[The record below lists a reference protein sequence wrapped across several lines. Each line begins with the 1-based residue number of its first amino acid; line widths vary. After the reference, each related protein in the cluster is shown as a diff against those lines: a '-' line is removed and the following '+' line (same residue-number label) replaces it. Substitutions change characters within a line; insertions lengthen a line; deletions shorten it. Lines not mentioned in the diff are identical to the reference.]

1 MLTKTRNF
9 VWGAKPANP
18 VEARL
23 LVKID
28 WFVLSFACLLY
39 WVNYLDRLNLS
50 NAYVSGMKEDLSMH
64 KDEFN
69 IINTCFNVGYIV
81 ALIPHNLILLRI
93 RPRIWLSFCSL
104 AWGFLTF
111 AMAWVHSYKALCA
124 IRLFQ
129 AMLEALTFSGC
140 HLLLASWY
148 TETELGKRTAVFTS
162 AGLIGNIFSLTMQ
175 AAIYENM
182 DDVAGLAGWR
192 WLFIID
198 FLITVPISVYGF
210 FCFPDTPETSK
221 AFYFSEQEKLLAI
234 SRLKKRPK
242 TTFDWSIFKRVVSRW
257 HWWLFS
263 FFWVLGGENESYASN
278 SLFALWLQY
287 FDYTVP
293 QRNHYP
299 MGVYAVGVL
308 ANFCCCWYIDAT
320 NAKHHYR
327 AAILIGVIMIISTV
341 LLLARP
347 LSTVYVFVAHYLSG
361 FSYAGQPVFFAWANV
376 VCYNDLE
383 ERAVVLASMNM
394 FSNAVNAWWLILF
407 YGASTAPYFTRGKWA
422 MIGTTTASIM
432 LAIVMR
438 RLQIRDIRREDSIDD
453 ESVPDSYKVN

>member
-1 MLTKTRNF
+1 MLQKTRDF
-9 VWGAKPANP
+9 VWGAKPKDP
-18 VEARL
+18 MEARL

-28 WFVLSFACLLY
+28 CFVLSFACLLY

-64 KDEFN
+64 GNEFN

-81 ALIPHNLILLRI
+81 ALIPHNLILLRV
-93 RPRIWLSFCSL
+93 RPRVWLSFCSL
-104 AWGFLTF
+104 AWGVLTLV
-111 AMAWVHSYKALCA
+111 MAWADSYKSLCV
-124 IRLFQ
+124 IRFFQ
-129 AMLEALTFSGC
+129 ATLEALTFSGC

-175 AAIYENM
+175 AAIYQNM

-192 WLFIID
+192 WLFIVD
-198 FLITVPISVYGF
+198 FLITVPIAVYGF
-210 FCFPDTPETSK
+210 FCFPDTPETST
-221 AFYFSEQEKLLAI
+221 AFYFSEGERALAQ

-242 TTFDWSIFKRVVSRW
+242 TAFDWTIFKRVVSRW

-263 FFWVLGGENESYASN
+263 LFWVLGGENESYASN
-278 SLFALWLQY
+278 SLFALWLQS
-287 FDYTVP
+287 FDYSVAL
-293 QRNHYP
+293 RNHYP
-299 MGVYAVGVL
+299 MGVYAVGVV
-308 ANFCCCWYIDAT
+308 ANFICCWYIDAT

-327 AAILIGVIMIISTV
+327 AAILIGIIMIISSVV
-341 LLLARP
+341 LLTNP
-347 LSTVYVFVAHYLSG
+347 LSKVHVFVAHYLSG
-361 FSYAGQPVFFAWANV
+361 FSYAGQPVFFSWANV

-407 YGASTAPYFTRGKWA
+407 YGASTAPYFTKGKWA
-422 MIGTTTASIM
+422 MIGTSVASIA

-438 RLQIRDIRREDSIDD
+438 RLQIRDIRKMEAVDAEKAS
-453 ESVPDSYKVN
+453 DSYKLS